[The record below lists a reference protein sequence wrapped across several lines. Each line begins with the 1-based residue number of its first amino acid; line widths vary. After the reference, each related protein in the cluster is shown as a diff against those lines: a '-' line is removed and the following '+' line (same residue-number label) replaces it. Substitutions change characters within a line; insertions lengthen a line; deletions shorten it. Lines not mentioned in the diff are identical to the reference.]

1 MIRTGQLLDRVAART
16 MRSLMAL
23 GTRRDHDD
31 WPESLSIVIGAML
44 LGALV
49 WIAFTTRV
57 PNVERL
63 PAEVIFGFL
72 ALYFYS
78 AGFLSGRRTGQVGS
92 GGWAGAACGLAFSAA
107 VCGAMYR
114 TAMHEGVREAVR
126 SGSLDQVA
134 IAVSGLVFFV
144 VMGAL
149 CGALGARG
157 AVQAHRQRS

>member
-1 MIRTGQLLDRVAART
+1 MIRTGHLLDRVAAR
-16 MRSLMAL
+16 MIRGLLAL
-23 GTRRDHDD
+23 GTRRDQGD
-31 WPESLSIVIGAML
+31 WPESWSNVLAAAL
-44 LGALV
+44 LGALSWV
-49 WIAFTTRV
+49 AFTTRV

-63 PAEVIFGFL
+63 PAEVVFGFL
-72 ALYFYS
+72 GLYFYS
-78 AGFLSGRRTGQVGS
+78 AGFLSGRRTGQVGT
-92 GGWAGAACGLAFSAA
+92 GGWAGATCGLAFGAT
-107 VCGAMYR
+107 VCGAMY
-114 TAMHEGVREAVR
+114 TAAMHEGVREAVR